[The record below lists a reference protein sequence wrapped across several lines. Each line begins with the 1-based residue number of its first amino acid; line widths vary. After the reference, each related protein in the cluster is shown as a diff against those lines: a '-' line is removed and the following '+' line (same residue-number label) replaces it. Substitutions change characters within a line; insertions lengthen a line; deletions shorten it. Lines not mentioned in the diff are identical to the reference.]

1 MQKILL
7 SLLLIFPTLLCA
19 EGSLSSY
26 QLGYSSNSTNS
37 VTSTDTGGFYTN
49 VDFLSTSSSG
59 FGIGVG
65 FDLNTWGARSTQY
78 STDATMFSMGG
89 TAKLG
94 YTFQSQYNIP
104 LKLKAGIG
112 YGIIKSVD
120 DSGWGMQYE
129 AGGEYLL
136 YKSLGIGVKYKYAQA
151 DLLGTTFKNDSTVFM
166 MIFGY

>member
-1 MQKILL
+1 MHPKLFL
-7 SLLLIFPTLLCA
+7 SSLLLLPSLLCA

-26 QLGYSSNSTNS
+26 QLGYSSNSITH
-37 VTSTDTGGFYTN
+37 TRSTDTGGFYN
-49 VDFLSTSSSG
+49 GIDFMKTLPYGLG
-59 FGIGVG
+59 FGAG
-65 FDLNTWGARSTQY
+65 FDLNVWNSPSQNG
-78 STDATMFSMGG
+78 TDNTIYSMGG
-89 TAKLG
+89 TTKLG
-94 YTFQSQYNIP
+94 YTFQSQYNLP

-136 YKSLGIGVKYKYAQA
+136 YKSLDVGIKYKYAQA

-166 MIFGY
+166 IIFGY